1 MELQA
6 GVVLA
11 GRYRLERKIGEGGMG
26 AVWVAKNLSVGTE
39 VAVKTLTLD
48 ASANSE
54 IVMRFRREAYLL
66 ACVQS
71 DHVCRVLDFASDER
85 YGHILVLEFI
95 RGQSI
100 HEHLK
105 ERLLSVE
112 EALDIGTDVA
122 RGMLDLH
129 RASIVHRDLKPGNV
143 LLEQRADGRM
153 RALIVDFGLGR
164 RMRTEQEDAS
174 GITSMDTAL
183 GTLEYMAPEQI
194 VNSRGAGP
202 QADIY
207 SLGAILYRSVTG
219 RHLFGEL
226 RGAPLAQAKLGHDPP
241 LFASGR
247 SDPIAVGFE
256 AIVQK
261 TLKRKPADRYA
272 TTDELLAD
280 LLALH
285 RRRDEIARSAAPLP
299 RAPAPS
305 APPVGVAA
313 PLPRGESPWAKSKPP
328 DPPIEPAP
336 NRGDRARKQGFS
348 GVSVFFVAL
357 ISMIAGAAIGTYA
370 ERLRSE
376 EARRRDEGART
387 AIVAAVRAA
396 PPAEASATSTSSAPV
411 AEDSAAPSAT
421 PSGEAPPPDSP
432 SAR

>member
-6 GVVLA
+6 GTVLA

-71 DHVCRVLDFASDER
+71 DNVCRVLDFAADER

-95 RGQSI
+95 RGESI
-100 HEHLK
+100 HERLK
-105 ERLLSVE
+105 KRLLSVE

-143 LLEQRADGRM
+143 LLEQRSDGRT

-164 RMRTEQEDAS
+164 RMRTEEEDAS
-174 GITSMDTAL
+174 GITAMDTAL

-207 SLGAILYRSVTG
+207 SLGAILYRSVSG
-219 RHLFGEL
+219 RHLYGEL
-226 RGAPLAQAKLGHDPP
+226 RGAPLAQAKLGQDPP
-241 LFASGR
+241 LFATGR
-247 SDPIAVGFE
+247 TDPIAAGLE
-256 AIVQK
+256 AIVQRS
-261 TLKRKPADRYA
+261 LKRRPAERYA

-285 RRRDEIARSAAPLP
+285 RLRDDLARRSVAPV
-299 RAPAPS
+299 APV
-305 APPVGVAA
+305 APPIAVAA
-313 PLPRGESPWAKSKPP
+313 PLPKGDSPWAASKPP
-328 DPPIEPAP
+328 EAP
-336 NRGDRARKQGFS
+336 EAAASKRVDRRKTQGIS
-348 GVSVFFVAL
+348 GVAVFFIAL
-357 ISMIAGAAIGTYA
+357 VSMVAGAAIGTYA
-370 ERLRSE
+370 ERLRAND
-376 EARRRDEGART
+376 ARRKDAGDAAAALADLRT
-387 AIVAAVRAA
+387 AVPVPA
-396 PPAEASATSTSSAPV
+396 PSALRESAPV
-411 AEDSAAPSAT
+411 ASDSAAASAAPSADAPSSDSSAT
-421 PSGEAPPPDSP
+421 P
-432 SAR
+432 